1 MTLRTFADVGDL
13 FAAGGLDRRFNLL
26 LSSFFLLFQA
36 SLLSGLLIIGLIIL
50 PTFVLHY
57 AVIFLHGKTTRASAG
72 RSYALSRPG
81 I

>member
-1 MTLRTFADVGDL
+1 
-13 FAAGGLDRRFNLL
+13 
-26 LSSFFLLFQA
+26 
-36 SLLSGLLIIGLIIL
+36 LSGLLIIGLIIL